1 MKKKFRR
8 PFVTKKNVLLLCG
21 GGSTEHEV
29 SLVSVKHIQDC
40 LNDLKEFHVTKIEI
54 DKSGHWIDDNGKKYL
69 LDPKKFLRSFEQ
81 DGDPGIKIDVA
92 IPCIHGYPGET
103 GDIQSYFEMI
113 GLPYMGCNSETS
125 KMCFNKIS
133 TKLWATALGVAN
145 TPYIFLASEAGDEM
159 ERVKGF
165 QALYGDIV
173 VKASSQGSSV
183 GCYMV
188 EKGKDPVATVKE
200 AFRFSPF
207 VLVEKRMKPREI
219 EVSVYEFD
227 GKLQIS
233 YPGEIICPGSFYSY
247 EEKYSQVSQT
257 TTETRAENLSPDQIR
272 LITDYSS
279 KLYYGLK
286 LRHLSRIDFFLDDG
300 TIYLNEINTFPGL
313 TPISMFPKMMEA
325 NGHRFQDF
333 LSQHLKN
340 L

>member
-1 MKKKFRR
+1 M
-8 PFVTKKNVLLLCG
+8 TKKNVLLLCG
-21 GGSTEHEV
+21 GGGSEHEV

-40 LNDLKEFHVTKIEI
+40 LTKIDFVNVTMIEI
-54 DKSGHWIDDNGKKYL
+54 NKAGDWVDASGKKYM
-69 LDPKKFLRSFEQ
+69 LDTKKFLRSM
-81 DGDPGIKIDVA
+81 DHSDAGMKMDVA

-103 GDIQSYFEMI
+103 GELPAYFEMI
-113 GLPYMGCNSETS
+113 GLPYLGCNSETS
-125 KMCFNKIS
+125 KMCFNKIT
-133 TKLWATALGVAN
+133 TKLWATALGVPN
-145 TPYIFLASEAGDEM
+145 TPYIFLAADTVESA

-173 VKASSQGSSV
+173 VKASNQGSSV
-183 GCYMV
+183 GCFLV
-188 EKGKDPVATVKE
+188 EKGKDPVSTVKE
-200 AFRFSPF
+200 AFKFSPF

-247 EEKYSQVSQT
+247 EEKYSKGSQT
-257 TTETRAENLSPDQIR
+257 TTTTKAEDLTSEQVR

-279 KLYYGLK
+279 KLYHGLK
-286 LRHLSRIDFFLDDG
+286 LRHLSRVDYFLDEG

-325 NGHRFQDF
+325 NGHLFKDF
-333 LSQHLKN
+333 LSQHIRN
-340 L
+340 LG